1 MLRLLYNIN
10 TALYICIS
18 TILRYPRH
26 TYPLSLL
33 FIDTRNDA
41 QIHLERKQKIIIS
54 QTVSVSFDA
63 DVKSHLFPLIKTD
76 IVVFLF
82 IMEKIVAL
90 LFLLYLISHA
100 KRRIILEIQYLS
112 CSVQEC
118 CILLLNRYAFYIQQY
133 VSLQKTSLV
142 INKEGQKL

>member
-1 MLRLLYNIN
+1 MLEVMYK
-10 TALYICIS
+10 
-18 TILRYPRH
+18 
-26 TYPLSLL
+26 
-33 FIDTRNDA
+33 FIGMKT
-41 QIHLERKQKIIIS
+41 QIITIIS
-54 QTVSVSFDA
+54 HTVYIPFDT
-63 DVKSHLFPLIKTD
+63 DVKLHLFPLIKTD
-76 IVVFLF
+76 IVAFF

-90 LFLLYLISHA
+90 LFPLYLISQA

>member
-63 DVKSHLFPLIKTD
+63 DVKSHLFPL
-76 IVVFLF
+76 
-82 IMEKIVAL
+82 
-90 LFLLYLISHA
+90 
-100 KRRIILEIQYLS
+100 
-112 CSVQEC
+112 
-118 CILLLNRYAFYIQQY
+118 
-133 VSLQKTSLV
+133 
-142 INKEGQKL
+142 

>member
-26 TYPLSLL
+26 MCTYPLSLL

-54 QTVSVSFDA
+54 QTVSFSFDA

-76 IVVFLF
+76 IVAFLYNGKNSCTF
-82 IMEKIVAL
+82 IPFVLDISCEKANNSGNT
-90 LFLLYLISHA
+90 IS
-100 KRRIILEIQYLS
+100 
-112 CSVQEC
+112 
-118 CILLLNRYAFYIQQY
+118 FM
-133 VSLQKTSLV
+133 
-142 INKEGQKL
+142 

>member
-1 MLRLLYNIN
+1 MLKVIYK
-10 TALYICIS
+10 
-18 TILRYPRH
+18 
-26 TYPLSLL
+26 
-33 FIDTRNDA
+33 FIGTKT
-41 QIHLERKQKIIIS
+41 QIIIS
-54 QTVSVSFDA
+54 HTVYIPLDT
-63 DVKSHLFPLIKTD
+63 DVKLHLFPLIKTD
-76 IVVFLF
+76 IVAFF

-90 LFLLYLISHA
+90 LFPLYLISQA

-133 VSLQKTSLV
+133 VSIQKTSLV

>member
-1 MLRLLYNIN
+1 MYIN
-10 TALYICIS
+10 NTS
-18 TILRYPRH
+18 
-26 TYPLSLL
+26 L

-76 IVVFLF
+76 IVAFF

-90 LFLLYLISHA
+90 LFPLYMISQA

>member
-1 MLRLLYNIN
+1 MYIN
-10 TALYICIS
+10 NTS
-18 TILRYPRH
+18 
-26 TYPLSLL
+26 L

-76 IVVFLF
+76 IVAFF

-90 LFLLYLISHA
+90 LFPLYLISQA